1 MIAEMLFKQLKD
13 VLEKQKGFIFH
24 FASRE
29 VENMLN
35 FECNLGATLFCIHAV
50 KMTTACSVNL

>member
-29 VENMLN
+29 VENMLK
-35 FECNLGATLFCIHAV
+35 F
-50 KMTTACSVNL
+50 